1 MSTQLTLEVAERDHV
16 LGPSHALVTLLEYG
30 DFECPYC
37 AAAFP
42 SVKAVARRLGP
53 ELRFVFRNFPLRELH
68 PHAELAAE
76 AAEAAGAQGAFWA
89 MHDMLFEHQSD
100 LSGGALVRYA
110 ARAVPDTDRWI
121 ADMHQRTFNARVR
134 EDLASGARSGVRGT
148 PTFFINGVRHE
159 GAYDELSLMFAIQE
173 ALDASALTA

>member
-1 MSTQLTLEVAERDHV
+1 
-16 LGPSHALVTLLEYG
+16 
-30 DFECPYC
+30 
-37 AAAFP
+37 
-42 SVKAVARRLGP
+42 
-53 ELRFVFRNFPLRELH
+53 
-68 PHAELAAE
+68 
-76 AAEAAGAQGAFWA
+76 
-89 MHDMLFEHQSD
+89 MHDLMFEHQSD

-110 ARAVPDTDRWI
+110 AIAVPDPQRW
-121 ADMHQRTFNARVR
+121 ALDMHERSFNARVR

>member
-1 MSTQLTLEVAERDHV
+1 M
-16 LGPSHALVTLLEYG
+16 
-30 DFECPYC
+30 
-37 AAAFP
+37 
-42 SVKAVARRLGP
+42 GP

-76 AAEAAGAQGAFWA
+76 AAEAAGAQGAFWE

-110 ARAVPDTDRWI
+110 ARAVPDPERWV
-121 ADMHQRTFNARVR
+121 ADMHERSFTARVR
-134 EDLASGARSGVRGT
+134 ADLAGGVRSGVRGT

-159 GAYDELSLMFAIQE
+159 AGHDEFSLMLALQE
-173 ALDASALTA
+173 ALDGSALSA